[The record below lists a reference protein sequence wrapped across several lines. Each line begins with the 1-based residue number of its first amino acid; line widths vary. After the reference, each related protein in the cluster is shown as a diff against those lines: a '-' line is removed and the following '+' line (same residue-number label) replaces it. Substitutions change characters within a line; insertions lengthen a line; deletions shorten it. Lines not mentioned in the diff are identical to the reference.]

1 MVQSVPV
8 TQNVQ
13 FYWYSM
19 FQFPGYLIDKFGQY
33 KFVMVL
39 SLILNAAFHHSL
51 LLIPHMETPGEMPS
65 AYVTKHPETGQFEV
79 C

>member
-1 MVQSVPV
+1 M
-8 TQNVQ
+8 Q
-13 FYWYSM
+13 FYSYTVFHSS
-19 FQFPGYLIDKFGQY
+19 GYLIDKFGQY

-79 C
+79 G